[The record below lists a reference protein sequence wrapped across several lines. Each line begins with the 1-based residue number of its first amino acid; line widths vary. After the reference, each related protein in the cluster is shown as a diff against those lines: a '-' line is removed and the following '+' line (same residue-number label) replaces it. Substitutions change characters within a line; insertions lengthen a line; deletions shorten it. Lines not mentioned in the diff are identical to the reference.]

1 MRGKR
6 QSRESGT
13 AMKLAKKLVL
23 RMLERLQGGSLEL
36 VCPRE
41 THSYGDPGSPL
52 RAVIAVE
59 NERFFN
65 RTLFAGDVGMGE
77 SYMAGE
83 WSSPDLV
90 AVIRLAVRNLS
101 RLEDAN
107 RLFSLLHT
115 ICNRIQHRFRE
126 NSILG
131 SRENIRRHY
140 DLGNDFYKR
149 FLDPSL
155 AYSCAYF
162 LNEKDTLEK
171 AQLQKFDRI
180 CRKLRLSPEDH
191 LLEIG
196 TGWGGFAAY
205 AATRY
210 GCRISTTTISR
221 QQYDYAAAWFSELGL
236 STGSRPQIQLLFDD
250 YRRLSGR
257 YDKIVSIEMFEA
269 VGLRHYDEYFRACD
283 RLLEPHGTMLIQTIN
298 MNEHAF
304 TSYIRSC
311 DWIQKHIFPGA
322 ELSSLIEI
330 QRSLTR
336 CTSFSLY
343 HAEDIGTHYAQ
354 TLKLWRA
361 AFLDRVPEV
370 RALGFDDIFI
380 RMWDYYLAYCEGAFR
395 ERHIGDFQLLLT
407 KKLHSAP
414 LMDEPWSDE
423 LLREIGAREPRL

>member
-1 MRGKR
+1 
-6 QSRESGT
+6 
-13 AMKLAKKLVL
+13 MKLAKKLVL
-23 RMLERLQGGSLEL
+23 RMLEGLQGGSLEL
-36 VCPRE
+36 VCPRD
-41 THSYGDPGSPL
+41 TYAYGDPGSTL

-59 NERFFN
+59 NERFFE
-65 RTLFAGDVGMGE
+65 RALFAGDVGLGE

-90 AVIRLAVRNLS
+90 ALIRLAVRNLS
-101 RLEDAN
+101 RLD
-107 RLFSLLHT
+107 RLFSLLSK
-115 ICNRIQHRFRE
+115 ISNGVQHRLRE

-140 DLGNDFYKR
+140 DLGNEFYKL

-162 LNEKDTLEK
+162 LNEEDTLEK
-171 AQLQKFDRI
+171 AQLHKFDRI

-196 TGWGGFAAY
+196 TGWGGFAVY

-210 GCRISTTTISR
+210 GCRITTTTISR
-221 QQYDYAAAWFSELGL
+221 QQHDYAAARFSELGL
-236 STGSRPQIQLLFDD
+236 SRGSRPQIQLLFED
-250 YRRLSGR
+250 YRRLSGK

-269 VGLRHYDEYFRACD
+269 VGLKHYGDFFGACD
-283 RLLEPHGTMLIQTIN
+283 RLLEPNGTMLIQTIS
-298 MNEHAF
+298 MNEHTF
-304 TSYIRSC
+304 PSYIRGC
-311 DWIQKHIFPGA
+311 DWIQKYIFPGA
-322 ELSSLIEI
+322 ELASLMEI

-336 CTSFSLY
+336 CTSLSLY

-361 AFLDRVPEV
+361 AFLDRLSEV
-370 RALGFDDIFI
+370 RALGFDDVFI
-380 RMWDYYLAYCEGAFR
+380 RMWDYYFAYCEGAFR

-414 LMDEPWSDE
+414 LMDEPWSE
-423 LLREIGAREPRL
+423 ESLRAITAREPRL